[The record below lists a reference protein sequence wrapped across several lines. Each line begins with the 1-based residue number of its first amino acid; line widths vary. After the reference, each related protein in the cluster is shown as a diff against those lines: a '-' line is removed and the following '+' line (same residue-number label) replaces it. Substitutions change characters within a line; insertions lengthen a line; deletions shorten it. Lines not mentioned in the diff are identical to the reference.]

1 MSTETQDK
9 AASGLKKG
17 IGAIAGR
24 FGGNVGANRAF
35 LNNRRS
41 GKRALQPI
49 RIHGVRYFFVTATMV
64 ILAAVVLDLPVGSY
78 RGQWPGEVIGWASQ
92 LTDFAQSGWILVP
105 TGVVVLVCYLIDW
118 GRFRARTR
126 LALGKLLSVCAY
138 VFLSVGVSGL
148 IAAILKASIGRARPV
163 HFDELGAFYFNSFTL
178 DASFASFP
186 SGHSTTAGALF
197 AAIAIF
203 FPALRLPALIL
214 GLWLGTTRILV
225 GAHYPS
231 DVVAGLAF
239 GAWYAYFSA
248 LFFARYGILFTTTD
262 SGWPVRKSGYGLLR
276 RWRRKRG

>member
-9 AASGLKKG
+9 TASGLKKSM
-17 IGAIAGR
+17 GAIASR
-24 FGGNVGANRAF
+24 FGGNVSANRAF
-35 LNNRRS
+35 LNNRKS

-49 RIHGVRYFFVTATMV
+49 RVHGVRYFFVTAMV
-64 ILAAVVLDLPVGSY
+64 VLLAAVVLDLPVGSY
-78 RGQWPGEVIGWASQ
+78 RGQWPGEIIGWASQ
-92 LTDFAQSGWILVP
+92 LTDVAQSGWILVP
-105 TGVVVLVCYLIDW
+105 TGVFVLLCYLIDW
-118 GRFRARTR
+118 RRFRGRTR
-126 LALGKLLSVCAY
+126 LTLGKWMSVSGY
-138 VFLSVGVSGL
+138 VFVAVGASGL
-148 IAAILKASIGRARPV
+148 IAAILKAVIGRARPV

-178 DASFASFP
+178 EASFASFP

-214 GLWLGTTRILV
+214 GLWLATTRILV

-231 DVVAGLAF
+231 DVVAGVAF

-248 LFFARYGILFTTTD
+248 LFFARYGILFTTND
-262 SGWPVRKSGYGLLR
+262 RGWPIRKRGYGLLR